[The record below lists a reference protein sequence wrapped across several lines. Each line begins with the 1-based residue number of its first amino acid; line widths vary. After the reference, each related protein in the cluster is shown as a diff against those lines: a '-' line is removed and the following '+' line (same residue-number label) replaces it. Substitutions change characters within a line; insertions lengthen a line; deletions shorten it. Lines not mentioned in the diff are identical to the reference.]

1 MTYLC
6 DWCGE
11 EIGGQ
16 RGCARLDANGL
27 HSDRGLVWFEASHY
41 HAGAFD
47 DSAYPIYSVGRGTD
61 RVSTAQREI
70 HGARAWTASDNRSLT
85 ARLRKQ
91 SGMHFDDNDS
101 CLLQALRLLDAHHA
115 TNRPVT
121 PREQRARD
129 LAASREADEVWRQTP
144 RERRE
149 VLLFQVLGDEALI
162 LRELTERMNGE
173 LGFPQPPGTRAPRA
187 VYDGSVRSLVQRMLR
202 DGQLE
207 RKSETFNKTH
217 MRYRYFRRR
226 GLEGPIADLERAYR
240 DDSEREEA

>member
-16 RGCARLDANGL
+16 RGCASLNANGL
-27 HSDRGLVWFEASHY
+27 HSDRGLVWAEASHY

-47 DSAYPIYSVGRGTD
+47 DG
-61 RVSTAQREI
+61 
-70 HGARAWTASDNRSLT
+70 
-85 ARLRKQ
+85 
-91 SGMHFDDNDS
+91 DS

-149 VLLFQVLGDEALI
+149 TLLFQVLGDEALI

-207 RKSETFNKTH
+207 RESETFNKTH

-226 GLEGPIADLERAYR
+226 GLEGPIAGLERAYR